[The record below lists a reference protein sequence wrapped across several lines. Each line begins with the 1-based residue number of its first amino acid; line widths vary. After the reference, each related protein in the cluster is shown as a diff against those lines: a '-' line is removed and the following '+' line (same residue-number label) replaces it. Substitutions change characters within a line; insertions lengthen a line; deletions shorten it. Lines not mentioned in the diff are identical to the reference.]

1 MTYFRGFMRIIGGKA
16 RGRRLNLPRGY
27 RLRPTSCRIREALF
41 DILPPMAGMSFL
53 DLYAG
58 SGAIGLE
65 ALSRGAVKVVF
76 VEKNKALADVIKR
89 NLGRTEFEG
98 RYEILATEGKRG
110 IRALGKKGM
119 RFDFLFADPPY
130 ERGFVRETLRCIGE
144 ESLLSEDSLV
154 IIQHSIRE
162 ELGQGPEGR
171 FILVDQRR
179 YSDTILSFL
188 KLNL

>member
-1 MTYFRGFMRIIGGKA
+1 MRIIGGKA

-27 RLRPTSCRIREALF
+27 RLRPTSCRLRETLF
-41 DILPPMAGMSFL
+41 NILPPMEGKSFL

-76 VEKNKALADVIKR
+76 VEKNWILAHVIKG
-89 NLGRTEFEG
+89 NLGGSEFEG
-98 RYEILATEGKRG
+98 RYEILAVEGKRG
-110 IRALGKKGM
+110 IRTLGKKGM

-130 ERGFVRETLRCIGE
+130 ERGLVGETLRCIGE
-144 ESLLSEDSLV
+144 EGLPSEDSFV

-162 ELGQGPEGR
+162 ELEQRPADR
-171 FILVDQRR
+171 FILMDQRR
-179 YSDTILSFL
+179 YGDTILSFL

>member
-1 MTYFRGFMRIIGGKA
+1 MRIAGGQA
-16 RGRRLNLPRGY
+16 RGRRINPGRGY

-41 DILPPMAGMSFL
+41 NILPPMEGMFFL

-65 ALSRGAVKVVF
+65 ALSRGAVKVIF
-76 VEKNKALADVIKR
+76 VEKSKALARVIKG
-89 NLGRTEFEG
+89 NLGGSEFEG
-98 RYEILATEGKRG
+98 RYEILAAEVQKG
-110 IRALGKKGM
+110 IRTLAKKRV

-130 ERGFVRETLRCIGE
+130 DRGLVIETLRCVGAG
-144 ESLLSEDSLV
+144 SLTSKDSLV

-162 ELGQGPEGR
+162 ELGQGPGGR
-171 FILVDQRR
+171 FILTDQRR

-188 KLNL
+188 KLNLMLS

>member
-1 MTYFRGFMRIIGGKA
+1 MRIAGGQA
-16 RGRRLNLPRGY
+16 RGRRINLGRGY
-27 RLRPTSCRIREALF
+27 RTRPTSCRIREALF
-41 DILPPMAGMSFL
+41 NILPPMEGMSFL

-65 ALSRGAVKVVF
+65 ALSRGAAKVVF
-76 VEKNKALADVIKR
+76 VEKNKALADVIKT

-98 RYEILATEGKRG
+98 RYEILAVEGKRG

-162 ELGQGPEGR
+162 KIEQRQALQ
-171 FILVDQRR
+171 FILMDQRR

-188 KLNL
+188 KLNLKKG

>member
-1 MTYFRGFMRIIGGKA
+1 MRIIGGKA

-41 DILPPMAGMSFL
+41 NILPPMEGMSFL

-65 ALSRGAVKVVF
+65 ALSRGAAKVVF
-76 VEKNKALADVIKR
+76 VEKNKALADVIKG
-89 NLGRTEFEG
+89 NLGGEFEG
-98 RYEILATEGKRG
+98 RYEILAVEGKRG

-162 ELGQGPEGR
+162 GLEQRQVLQ
-171 FILVDQRR
+171 FILMDQRR

-188 KLNL
+188 KLNLKKG